1 MRQKTGQRK
10 FSEIFSYLCGAKTKG
25 FRLLNL
31 RRMKQLVPIMILLLA
46 LASCGEREKFPVEPE
61 ITFISLEKI
70 DNGTNIDDKA
80 TLTFHFQDGD
90 GDIGLGSNDL
100 SEPFD
105 SSSYYYYN
113 CFIDFYRKENG
124 VFQKV
129 EFEGI
134 TFNQRIPRLSNSVP
148 ESIEGDIS
156 IDLNI
161 NDYNLSHP
169 TDTILFRCHIV
180 DRALHESNE
189 IETTPL
195 VVRKQ

>member
-1 MRQKTGQRK
+1 MALR
-10 FSEIFSYLCGAKTKG
+10 LTKC
-25 FRLLNL
+25 
-31 RRMKQLVPIMILLLA
+31 LLLMMV
-46 LASCGEREKFPVEPE
+46 LLLLMVSCGKRDKFPVEPE
-61 ITFISLEKI
+61 ITFVSLLKI
-70 DNGTNIDDKA
+70 DNGTNVDDKA

-90 GDIGLGSNDL
+90 GDIGLGSTDL
-100 SEPFD
+100 SAPYD

-124 VFQKV
+124 EFKKV
-129 EFEGI
+129 EFEGV

-148 ESIEGDIS
+148 ESIEGEIS

-161 NDYNLSHP
+161 NDYNLSRP
-169 TDTILFRCHIV
+169 YDTILFRCHIV

-195 VVRKQ
+195 VVRKR

>member
-1 MRQKTGQRK
+1 
-10 FSEIFSYLCGAKTKG
+10 
-25 FRLLNL
+25 
-31 RRMKQLVPIMILLLA
+31 MKRFVTILALLLT
-46 LASCGEREKFPVEPE
+46 LVSCGKREKFPVEPE
-61 ITFISLEKI
+61 ISFVSLEKI
-70 DNGTNIDDKA
+70 DNGTGIDDKA

-90 GDIGLGSNDL
+90 GDIGLGSTDL
-100 SEPFD
+100 SAPFD

-113 CFIDFYRKENG
+113 CFIDFYRKVNG
-124 VFQKV
+124 EFQKV

-134 TFNQRIPRLSNSVP
+134 TFNQRIPRLSASVP

-161 NDYNLSHP
+161 NDYDLSRP
-169 TDTILFRCHIV
+169 TDTIMFRCHIV

-195 VVRKQ
+195 VVRKR

>member
-1 MRQKTGQRK
+1 MRLMK
-10 FSEIFSYLCGAKTKG
+10 
-25 FRLLNL
+25 RLLPVL
-31 RRMKQLVPIMILLLA
+31 ALLLMFVG
-46 LASCGEREKFPVEPE
+46 CGKREKFPVEPE
-61 ITFISLEKI
+61 ISFVSLEKI
-70 DNGTNIDDKA
+70 DNGTDIDDKA

-90 GDIGLGSNDL
+90 GDIGLSNTDL

-113 CFIDFYRKENG
+113 CFIDFYRKVNG
-124 VFQKV
+124 EFQKI

-134 TFNQRIPRLSNSVP
+134 TFNQRIPRLSNSLP

-161 NDYNLSHP
+161 NDPSWNHP
-169 TDTILFRCHIV
+169 YDTILFRCHIV

-195 VVRKQ
+195 VVRKR